1 MSNPTTVSVPHN
13 LSREEVRRRLRSRV
27 GELGRH
33 IPGGVADLQTGWP
46 SEDRM
51 TLDIVAMSQRL
62 SATLDIEDKA
72 VRVTM
77 ILPPLLGMMSGLIAR
92 AVQEKGGQLLL
103 GDESGTKV

>member
-13 LSREEVRRRLRSRV
+13 LPREEVRRRLKTRI

-33 IPGGVADLQTGWP
+33 IPGGVAEMQTGWP

-51 TLDIVAMSQRL
+51 TLEVVAMSQRL
-62 SATLDIEDKA
+62 SATLDIQDRA
-72 VRVTM
+72 VVVTM

-92 AVQEKGGQLLL
+92 AVQDKGGQLLL
-103 GDESGTKV
+103 GDESGTKA